1 MLRLALAQTR
11 SRRRV
16 AGAAS
21 AAGVVAGGLAWYRW
35 QHAERSKDTGDA
47 NQSPGSLADASLEV
61 HDTNIEAAAGDGIPA
76 NATQAEDPTARFII
90 PYTPSSRLLD
100 NRSDVLRLD
109 ETSMIVDDPSV
120 GFSRSDN
127 SYFLTQPSHVE
138 SLNTF
143 TRFTHAQR
151 SCSFFSMFEG
161 YNGNR
166 AAQFARRYLVDNLIN
181 SLNVLYDKYIPY
193 SPEHVDNGADN
204 GTSVPGSPPPEE
216 VNQVVGD
223 AFARLDEDLVYYP
236 LQGFFENPSKRAA
249 ASTFEAARAGSS
261 ACITFYESDTRTLRV
276 ASVGNSKAVLGRKA
290 GRRGAHAR
298 RGRTEDLYQAQALTA
313 TTDITNPEEMERLQT
328 TSPYSAAELQRI
340 FARKRPT
347 RSFGDAALKW
357 SLDVQKRMHDE
368 YLGDAPHPHLLASH
382 PSLTSSYLPRSSPLV
397 TAQPIINSIQIQ
409 PGDFLIV
416 ASEPIWGALTDQEAV
431 GLVGWWVN
439 DRYPRYGPP
448 KVGMG
453 STSPSYLSSRKG
465 TSEPPSEEDYESP
478 GSTLWNRFQL
488 PKDGY
493 EWNIRKTEE
502 LPVVNAPPLD
512 IRQYD
517 TARPHEY
524 QHHTS
529 DEPHEHH
536 LHEDV
541 DNPSHIPP
549 SSSTSPSIP
558 SAVLPSSF
566 PSSSP
571 SLPITTTGSPSK
583 SLPKWTQWNW
593 HPSNRTFIN
602 TDPNAATHLARNA
615 LGGADEDLRAALLG
629 MSDTLAKQYRGDLVV
644 SVIFFND
651 FED

>member
-1 MLRLALAQTR
+1 M
-11 SRRRV
+11 
-16 AGAAS
+16 GAAS
-21 AAGVVAGGLAWYRW
+21 AAGAVAGGLAWYRW
-35 QHAERSKDTGDA
+35 QHTQRSKDMLDA
-47 NQSPGSLADASLEV
+47 NPPPGSFADASLEV
-61 HDTNIEAAAGDGIPA
+61 HDTNLEAGPGDSISA
-76 NATQAEDPTARFII
+76 NATRTEDPTARFIV
-90 PYTPSSRLLD
+90 PYTPTSRLLD

-127 SYFLTQPSHVE
+127 TYYLTQPANVE

-151 SCSFFSMFEG
+151 NCSFFSMFEG

-166 AAQFARRYLVDNLIN
+166 AAQFARTYLVDALIG

-193 SPEHVDNGADN
+193 SPEHVDNGAD
-204 GTSVPGSPPPEE
+204 GSLVPGSPPPEE

-223 AFARLDEDLVYYP
+223 TFVRLDEDLVYYP
-236 LQGFFENPSKRAA
+236 LQGFFEHPSKRAA
-249 ASTFEAARAGSS
+249 ASTFEAARAGTS
-261 ACITFYESDTRTLRV
+261 ACLTFYEAETRTLRV
-276 ASVGNSKAVLGRKA
+276 ASVGNTKAVLGRKA
-290 GRRGAHAR
+290 GRRGAHVR
-298 RGRTEDLYQAQALTA
+298 RGGRTEDLYQAQALT
-313 TTDITNPEEMERLQT
+313 TPTDITSSEELERLQT
-328 TSPYSAAELQRI
+328 TSPYSTAELERM

-368 YLGDAPHPHLLASH
+368 YLGDAPHPYLLASH

-397 TAQPIINSIQIQ
+397 TAQPIINSVQIQ

-416 ASEPIWGALTDQEAV
+416 ASEPIWGALTDQQAV

-453 STSPSYLSSRKG
+453 STSPSYISSRKG
-465 TSEPPSEEDYESP
+465 SSEPPSEEEYEP
-478 GSTLWNRFQL
+478 TGSTLWNRFQL

-493 EWNIRKTEE
+493 EWNVRKTEE
-502 LPVVNAPPLD
+502 LPVVNAPSLA
-512 IRQYD
+512 IRRYD

-529 DEPHEHH
+529 DEPDEHH
-536 LHEDV
+536 PHEDV
-541 DNPSHIPP
+541 DNPSHI
-549 SSSTSPSIP
+549 
-558 SAVLPSSF
+558 L
-566 PSSSP
+566 SSSP
-571 SLPITTTGSPSK
+571 TSLSRPSPSHI
-583 SLPKWTQWNW
+583 SSSSSSPTPPTNTTSSPSRPLSKWTQWNW

-602 TDPNAATHLARNA
+602 TDPNAATHLVRNA
-615 LGGADEDLRAALLG
+615 LGGADEDLRAALLV
-629 MSDTLAKQYRGDLVV
+629 MSDTLAKKYRGDLVV

-651 FED
+651 LED